1 MAEDEEV
8 TWNSE
13 AVPDQDLL
21 FMRIHRVW
29 IRNGELIPG
38 VFQNRDAGMSTDWN
52 KYSTPEE
59 TLKRA
64 NDPSMN
70 GVIQFVVED
79 VRGIPQQRV
88 VHTPNRERNNRAHT
102 DVFGEKD
109 TEARLKFKRISS
121 WIIPFT
127 NPGS

>member
-1 MAEDEEV
+1 MADNEEV
-8 TWNSE
+8 IWDSE
-13 AVPDQDLL
+13 AVPDQALL

-29 IRNGELIPG
+29 IRDGELLPG
-38 VFQNRDAGMSTDWN
+38 VFQNRGAGMSTDWN
-52 KYSTPEE
+52 KYSTPSE
-59 TLKRA
+59 TQKRA
-64 NDPSMN
+64 IDPSMN
-70 GVIQFVVED
+70 GVIQLVVGD
-79 VRGIPQQRV
+79 VREIPQQKV

-121 WIIPFT
+121 WIVPFI